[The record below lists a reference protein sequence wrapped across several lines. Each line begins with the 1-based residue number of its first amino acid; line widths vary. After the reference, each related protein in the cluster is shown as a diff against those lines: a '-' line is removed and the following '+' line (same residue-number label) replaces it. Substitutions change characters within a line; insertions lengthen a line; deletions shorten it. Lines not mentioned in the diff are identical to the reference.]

1 LLPDL
6 QQRLSSQVGAFTGLY
21 PLLGADEVSG
31 EVVVDKSLS
40 YILLLMVSN
49 RCETGIIVH
58 TVFFVFCLFLSFLVW
73 NFLWLLEELLT
84 LLCFFFILRMEISLF
99 V

>member
-6 QQRLSSQVGAFTGLY
+6 QQKLSSQVGAFTDLH

-31 EVVVDKSLS
+31 EVLVDKSLS

-49 RCETGIIVH
+49 RCDTDIIVH
-58 TVFFVFCLFLSFLVW
+58 TVVFVFCLFLSFLVW
-73 NFLWLLEELLT
+73 NFLGFLKN
-84 LLCFFFILRMEISLF
+84 C
-99 V
+99 